1 MMLLKYLPLFLDI
14 PDVDSYETLVTEPVL
29 TEPALT
35 EPTLTELFTEVE
47 ITEPVRSLQQSAKAV
62 SGSYNEVAKLN
73 PLVIGAVVIM
83 FLVALIAI
91 FWIAK
96 QKRA

>member
-35 EPTLTELFTEVE
+35 EVE
-47 ITEPVRSLQQSAKAV
+47 ITEPVRSLQQSAKAM